1 MIFKRF
7 LFINLVEFDYYALSY
22 MQFSIMGDIMKRL
35 IRNKDDDFRSR
46 IWILKKFS
54 AIQSI
59 LDSYYFLSSYF
70 TLLLLEL

>member
-46 IWILKKFS
+46 I
-54 AIQSI
+54 
-59 LDSYYFLSSYF
+59 
-70 TLLLLEL
+70 